1 MQRTKR
7 IARALAAAGLA
18 IVMTVGT
25 AFASYGTGTVTA
37 DALRMRSKPNTG
49 SSILT
54 TLYKGTKVEILSAEE
69 NGWYKVSYNGKE
81 GYMSADWLNVVVTAS
96 TQAPSTAPSEEP
108 PAEDPPAQEP
118 AAEEPAVITVNSTAV
133 VTDGPLNIRT
143 GPGTGYDKAGLL
155 LRGDKVTVLEILDGW
170 YKVSAKGS
178 EGYVSARFIAPDT
191 SGSSGTQNQ
200 TQTQPQTQVKTQN
213 ALVLSGPLNVRSGP
227 GTSYTRVGSLKVGTT
242 VTVIGKSGQWY
253 QIKYAN
259 LTGYVHS
266 DYVTLMEE
274 LSSSPAGQ
282 AAAALAI
289 SLIGSRYVYGAE
301 GPTTFDCSGLAYYI
315 YKQLGYTI
323 ARGSSSQYKNSGR
336 FVPLSEM
343 EPGDLIYFFD
353 PKYDGSGGTLPTTH
367 MGIYVGNGRFVHAST
382 TTYRVQYDN
391 VYNSYYT
398 KYIVGVKRIG

>member
-7 IARALAAAGLA
+7 IAQALAAAGLA

-54 TLYKGTKVEILSAEE
+54 TLYKGTKVELLSAEE

-81 GYMSADWLNVVVTAS
+81 GYMSAEWLNVVVTAS
-96 TQAPSTAPSEEP
+96 TQAPSTAPTEEA
-108 PAEDPPAQEP
+108 PAEEP

-133 VTDGPLNIRT
+133 VTDGPLNLRT
-143 GPGTGYDKAGLL
+143 GPGTGYDKVSLL
-155 LRGDKVTVLEILDGW
+155 LKGDKVTVLEILDGW
-170 YKVSAKGS
+170 YRVSAKGT
-178 EGYVSARFIAPDT
+178 EGYVSAKFIAPDT

-227 GTSYTRVGSLKVGTT
+227 GTSYTRIGSLKVGTT

-274 LSSSPAGQ
+274 LSSSPVGQ

-301 GPTTFDCSGLAYYI
+301 GPTTFDCSGLAYHI

-336 FVPLSEM
+336 FVPLAEM

-367 MGIYVGNGRFVHAST
+367 MGIYVGDGRFVHAST

-398 KYIVGVKRIG
+398 RYIVGVKRIG

>member
-7 IARALAAAGLA
+7 IAQALAAAGLA

-54 TLYKGTKVEILSAEE
+54 TLYKGTKVELLSAEE

-81 GYMSADWLNVVVTAS
+81 GYMSAEWLNVVVTAS
-96 TQAPSTAPSEEP
+96 TQAPSTAPTEEA
-108 PAEDPPAQEP
+108 PAEEP

-133 VTDGPLNIRT
+133 VTDGPLNLRS
-143 GPGTGYDKAGLL
+143 GPGTGYDKVSLL
-155 LRGDKVTVLEILDGW
+155 LKGDKVTVLEILDGW
-170 YKVSAKGS
+170 YRVSAKGT
-178 EGYVSARFIAPDT
+178 EGYVSAKFIAPDT

-213 ALVLSGPLNVRSGP
+213 ALVLTGPLNVRSGP
-227 GTSYTRVGSLKVGTT
+227 GTSYTRIGSLKVGTT

-274 LSSSPAGQ
+274 LSSSPVGQ

-336 FVPLSEM
+336 FVPLAEM

-367 MGIYVGNGRFVHAST
+367 MGIYVGDGRFVHAST

-398 KYIVGVKRIG
+398 RYIVGVKRIG

>member
-7 IARALAAAGLA
+7 IAQALAAAGLA

-54 TLYKGTKVEILSAEE
+54 TLYKGTKVELLSAEE

-81 GYMSADWLNVVVTAS
+81 GYMSAEWLNVVVTAS
-96 TQAPSTAPSEEP
+96 TQAPSTAPTEET
-108 PAEDPPAQEP
+108 PAEEP

-133 VTDGPLNIRT
+133 VTDGPLNLRS
-143 GPGTGYDKAGLL
+143 GPGTGYDKVSLL
-155 LRGDKVTVLEILDGW
+155 LKGDKVTVLEILDGW
-170 YKVSAKGS
+170 YRVSAKGT
-178 EGYVSARFIAPDT
+178 EGYVSAKFIAADK

-227 GTSYTRVGSLKVGTT
+227 GTSYTRIGSLKVGTT

-274 LSSSPAGQ
+274 LSSSPVGQ

-336 FVPLSEM
+336 FVPLAEM

-367 MGIYVGNGRFVHAST
+367 MGIYVGDGRFVHAST

-398 KYIVGVKRIG
+398 RYIVGVKRIG

>member
-7 IARALAAAGLA
+7 IAQALAAAGLA

-54 TLYKGTKVEILSAEE
+54 TLYKGTKVELLSAEE
-69 NGWYKVSYNGKE
+69 NGWYKVIYNGKE
-81 GYMSADWLNVVVTAS
+81 GYMSAEWLNVVVTAS
-96 TQAPSTAPSEEP
+96 TQAPSTAPTEEA
-108 PAEDPPAQEP
+108 PAEEP

-133 VTDGPLNIRT
+133 VTDGPLNLRS
-143 GPGTGYDKAGLL
+143 GPGTGYDKVSLL
-155 LRGDKVTVLEILDGW
+155 LKGDKVTVLEILDGW
-170 YKVSAKGS
+170 YRVSAKGT
-178 EGYVSARFIAPDT
+178 EGYVSAKFIAPDT
-191 SGSSGTQNQ
+191 SGNSGTQ

-227 GTSYTRVGSLKVGTT
+227 GTSYTRIGSLKVGTT

-274 LSSSPAGQ
+274 LSSSPVGQ

-315 YKQLGYTI
+315 YNQLGYTI

-336 FVPLSEM
+336 FVPLAEM

-367 MGIYVGNGRFVHAST
+367 MGIYVGDGRFVHAST

-398 KYIVGVKRIG
+398 RYIVGVKRIG

>member
-7 IARALAAAGLA
+7 IAQALAAAGLA

-54 TLYKGTKVEILSAEE
+54 TLYKGTKVELLSTEE

-81 GYMSADWLNVVVTAS
+81 GYMSAEWLNVVVTAS
-96 TQAPSTAPSEEP
+96 TQAPSTAPTEEA
-108 PAEDPPAQEP
+108 PAEEP

-133 VTDGPLNIRT
+133 VTDGPLNLRS
-143 GPGTGYDKAGLL
+143 GPGTGYDKVSLL
-155 LRGDKVTVLEILDGW
+155 LKGDKVTVLEILDGW
-170 YKVSAKGS
+170 YRVSAKGT
-178 EGYVSARFIAPDT
+178 EGYVSAKFIAPDT

-213 ALVLSGPLNVRSGP
+213 ALVLTGPLNVRSGP
-227 GTSYTRVGSLKVGTT
+227 GTSYTRIGSLKVGTT

-274 LSSSPAGQ
+274 LSSSPVGQ

-336 FVPLSEM
+336 FVPLAEM

-367 MGIYVGNGRFVHAST
+367 MGIYVGDGRFVHAST

-398 KYIVGVKRIG
+398 RYIVGVKRIG

>member
-37 DALRMRSKPNTG
+37 DALRMRSKPSTG

-200 TQTQPQTQVKTQN
+200 TQTQTQVKTQN

>member
-37 DALRMRSKPNTG
+37 DALRMRSKPNTS

-54 TLYKGTKVEILSAEE
+54 TLYKGTKVELLSAEE

-96 TQAPSTAPSEEP
+96 TQAPSTTPSEEP

>member
-7 IARALAAAGLA
+7 IAQALAAAGLA

-54 TLYKGTKVEILSAEE
+54 TLYKGTKVELLSAEE

-81 GYMSADWLNVVVTAS
+81 GYMSAEWLNVVVTAS
-96 TQAPSTAPSEEP
+96 TQAPSTAPTEEA
-108 PAEDPPAQEP
+108 PAEEP

-133 VTDGPLNIRT
+133 VMDGPLNLRT
-143 GPGTGYDKAGLL
+143 GPGTGYDKVSLL
-155 LRGDKVTVLEILDGW
+155 LKGDKVTVLEILDGW
-170 YKVSAKGS
+170 YRVSAKGT
-178 EGYVSARFIAPDT
+178 EGYVSAKFIAPDT

-227 GTSYTRVGSLKVGTT
+227 GTSYTRIGSLKVGTT

-274 LSSSPAGQ
+274 LSSSPVGQ

-336 FVPLSEM
+336 FVPLAEM

-367 MGIYVGNGRFVHAST
+367 MGIYVGDGRFVHAST

-398 KYIVGVKRIG
+398 RYIVGVKRIG

>member
-7 IARALAAAGLA
+7 IAQALAAAGLA

-54 TLYKGTKVEILSAEE
+54 TLYKGTKVELLSAEE
-69 NGWYKVSYNGKE
+69 NGWYKVIYNGKE
-81 GYMSADWLNVVVTAS
+81 GYMSAEWLNVVVTAS
-96 TQAPSTAPSEEP
+96 TQAPSTAPTEEA
-108 PAEDPPAQEP
+108 PAEEP

-133 VTDGPLNIRT
+133 VTDGPLNLRS
-143 GPGTGYDKAGLL
+143 GPGTGYDKVSLL
-155 LRGDKVTVLEILDGW
+155 LKGDKVTVLEILDGW
-170 YKVSAKGS
+170 YRVSAKGT
-178 EGYVSARFIAPDT
+178 EGYVSAKFIAPDT
-191 SGSSGTQNQ
+191 SGNSGTQ
-200 TQTQPQTQVKTQN
+200 TQTQTQTQVKTQN

-227 GTSYTRVGSLKVGTT
+227 GTSYTRIGSLKVGTT

-274 LSSSPAGQ
+274 LSSSPVGQ

-336 FVPLSEM
+336 FVPLAEM

-367 MGIYVGNGRFVHAST
+367 MGIYVGDGRFVHAST

>member
-7 IARALAAAGLA
+7 IAQALAAAGLA

-54 TLYKGTKVEILSAEE
+54 TLYKGTKVELLSTEE
-69 NGWYKVSYNGKE
+69 NGWYKVIYNGKE
-81 GYMSADWLNVVVTAS
+81 GYMSAEWLNVVVTAS
-96 TQAPSTAPSEEP
+96 TQAPSTAPTEEA
-108 PAEDPPAQEP
+108 PAEEP

-133 VTDGPLNIRT
+133 VTDGPLNLRS
-143 GPGTGYDKAGLL
+143 GPGTGYDKVSLL
-155 LRGDKVTVLEILDGW
+155 LKGDKVTVLEILDGW
-170 YKVSAKGS
+170 YRVSAKGT
-178 EGYVSARFIAPDT
+178 EGYVSAKFIAPDT

-213 ALVLSGPLNVRSGP
+213 ALVLTGPLNVRSGP
-227 GTSYTRVGSLKVGTT
+227 GTSYTRIGSLKVGTT

-274 LSSSPAGQ
+274 LSSSPVGQ

-336 FVPLSEM
+336 FVPLAEM

-367 MGIYVGNGRFVHAST
+367 MGIYVGDGRFVHAST

-398 KYIVGVKRIG
+398 RYIVGVKRIG

>member
-7 IARALAAAGLA
+7 IAQALAAAGLA

-54 TLYKGTKVEILSAEE
+54 TLYKGTKVELLSAEE

-81 GYMSADWLNVVVTAS
+81 GYMSAEWLNVVVTAS
-96 TQAPSTAPSEEP
+96 TQAPSTAPTEEA
-108 PAEDPPAQEP
+108 PAEEP

-133 VTDGPLNIRT
+133 VTDGPLNLRT
-143 GPGTGYDKAGLL
+143 GPGTGYDKVSLL
-155 LRGDKVTVLEILDGW
+155 LKGDKVTVLEILDGW
-170 YKVSAKGS
+170 YRVSAKGT
-178 EGYVSARFIAPDT
+178 EGYVSARFIAADK

-200 TQTQPQTQVKTQN
+200 TQSQPQTQVKTQN

-227 GTSYTRVGSLKVGTT
+227 GTSYSRIGSLKVGTT

-274 LSSSPAGQ
+274 LSSSPVGQ

-336 FVPLSEM
+336 FVPLAEM

-367 MGIYVGNGRFVHAST
+367 MGIYVGDGRFVHAST